1 MAAYAWE
8 HRRFDDESGS
18 DDELWRHV
26 MADGEEEENYIDAEV
41 TPGMEFVRAMLH
53 LVYTSAIS
61 AKTFCVLM
69 WLAGRA
75 GIKEAVDFGLP
86 PNSPSGHFMRKVKRK
101 LGWMK
106 NNLFLTCMSQVEE
119 NTTLNEL
126 RGPFP
131 YYLGTN
137 SLWPTWKNLTIQS
150 PQCCKNERCRRAAT
164 FILQSSCCSKRTL
177 PSSISAGHF
186 PRRSSLL
193 PYRWCGRL
201 LACKPC
207 VWKAL
212 FDRNRTQEEPLWLR
226 LQGWC
231 TFYHMFFML
240 HWTLHAFKRGQH
252 PDARYDG
259 PWEDGVDDVRKSKSN
274 QAFVFL
280 CCLMYIKG
288 DWMELGVTIG
298 LPTWQDALRPCWGCN
313 CFLQNMF
320 TVRDLS
326 FENLVWAINED
337 EDYFQACSRCELI
350 VNLRGEEDKKSILR
364 YLRYDKRKD
373 GARGRAL
380 VRDVLV
386 NGVSLK
392 ANDRAEPSRQL
403 IDVGALDNVATYP
416 LEITFWRPS
425 QETLTRRRNPIFDPE
440 LGVTPKRCLVADV
453 LHAVFLGIL
462 LIWCRVSIWSLIL
475 GGAYGYSGVN
485 HEHIVAAILVVR
497 SSLMRFYTAYERENP
512 GEILTR
518 LADLTPSM
526 LGKPSEQTLKTKGAE
541 TWGFAL
547 FVVSELKT
555 HSAMLGA
562 SGQRLLH
569 AGDML
574 VQTIRIWKHNPW
586 KIPKAQAQDLD
597 TDNPCH
603 MAPASCVA
611 ISIGPLK
618 SF

>member
-1 MAAYAWE
+1 
-8 HRRFDDESGS
+8 
-18 DDELWRHV
+18 
-26 MADGEEEENYIDAEV
+26 
-41 TPGMEFVRAMLH
+41 
-53 LVYTSAIS
+53 
-61 AKTFCVLM
+61 
-69 WLAGRA
+69 
-75 GIKEAVDFGLP
+75 
-86 PNSPSGHFMRKVKRK
+86 
-101 LGWMK
+101 MK
-106 NNLFLTCMSQVEE
+106 NNMFFNMYVPSQGKHDLERTTRTIPILPGHEQFVADMEE
-119 NTTLNEL
+119 PNN
-126 RGPFP
+126 P
-131 YYLGTN
+131 
-137 SLWPTWKNLTIQS
+137 
-150 PQCCKNERCRRAAT
+150 
-164 FILQSSCCSKRTL
+164 L
-177 PSSISAGHF
+177 PSMLQKMKDADELPPSYYNHPVVQSTHCQAVYPLAIFLDGV
-186 PRRSSLL
+186 PYSLTDGVVGFWL
-193 PYRWCGRL
+193 VSLVCGRRFL
-201 LACKPC
+201 IGIVRK
-207 VWKAL
+207 
-212 FDRNRTQEEPLWLR
+212 RNLCGCGCR
-226 LQGWC
+226 GWC
-231 TFYHMFFML
+231 TFYHMFLML

-350 VNLRGEEDKKSILR
+350 VILRGEEDKKSILR

-574 VQTIRIWKHNPW
+574 VQTIRIWKHNP
-586 KIPKAQAQDLD
+586 
-597 TDNPCH
+597 
-603 MAPASCVA
+603 
-611 ISIGPLK
+611 
-618 SF
+618 